1 MKGIVT
7 SRDTLSVC
15 PFEISMI
22 FYSQL
27 TITTHI
33 CWNVT
38 LGPIVL
44 FVLGI
49 HQK

>member
-1 MKGIVT
+1 MKGIET

-15 PFEISMI
+15 SFEVAMI
-22 FYSQL
+22 FYPQL

-44 FVLGI
+44 FVLCI
-49 HQK
+49 H